1 MKQTISA
8 LAIGGCVAAATL
20 LLSAHTP
27 ADSTPAWNPRAA
39 AAYLDGRMTWWL
51 QWTGAQRDHDTA
63 CVSCHTAMPY
73 MLARPVLRGALA
85 EQGASAPER
94 RMLEHVVKRVRMWKD
109 VEPWYP
115 DQTRGLPKT
124 SESRGTEAVF
134 NALVLATRDASA
146 AQPSQSPLSDETR
159 QAFANMWALQFKAG
173 DRAGAWAWIN
183 FHYEPWEAD
192 DSPFFGASLAA
203 VAVGTA
209 PGDYAKSADV
219 EEKVAAL
226 RAYLKKHVDDEI
238 LFNKVMALWA
248 SAKIGDV
255 VSGPQA
261 HAILGAL
268 MEKQQADGGWS
279 SASLG
284 PWKRVDGSQVETASD
299 GYATGLV
306 VFAARQTGL
315 TREEPHLAKAAAWLE
330 QHQDSS
336 TGMWRAAS
344 PNKQRDPAS
353 DPAKFMSDAA
363 TAFAS
368 LALAR

>member
-1 MKQTISA
+1 MKH
-8 LAIGGCVAAATL
+8 AIGVVLFASAATL
-20 LLSAHTP
+20 AVAARP
-27 ADSTPAWNPRAA
+27 ADPTAWNPRAA
-39 AAYLDGRMTWWL
+39 ASYLDGRMDWWL
-51 QWTGAQRDHDTA
+51 QWSGAQRDHDTA

-73 MLARPVLRGALA
+73 MIARPVLRGALA
-85 EQGASAPER
+85 EQGPSAPER
-94 RMLEHVVKRVRMWKD
+94 RMLDHVVKRVRIWKD

-146 AQPSQSPLSDETR
+146 PQPSLSDDTK

-203 VAVGTA
+203 VAAGTA
-209 PGDYAKSADV
+209 PGDYAKGADV
-219 EEKVAAL
+219 QEKVAAL
-226 RAYLKKHVDDEI
+226 RGYLKKHVDDEI

-261 HAILGAL
+261 HAIFGAL
-268 MEKQQADGGWS
+268 IEKQQADGGWS
-279 SASLG
+279 MASLA
-284 PWKRVDGSQVETASD
+284 PWKRVDGTATDTASD
-299 GYATGLV
+299 AYATALV
-306 VFAARQTGL
+306 VHSARQGGL
-315 TREEPHLAKAAAWLE
+315 TREEPHLAKAIAWLE
-330 QHQDSS
+330 HHQDGS
-336 TGMWRAAS
+336 TGMWRVSS

-363 TAFAS
+363 TAFAA

>member
-1 MKQTISA
+1 MKHTLSA
-8 LAIGGCVAAATL
+8 LAVVAVVGGATLVVAAR
-20 LLSAHTP
+20 SS
-27 ADSTPAWNPRAA
+27 ADSSPAWSPRAA
-39 AAYLDGRMTWWL
+39 AAYLDARMDWWL

-73 MLARPVLRGALA
+73 MVARHALRGALGEHDA
-85 EQGASAPER
+85 AGPER
-94 RMLEHVVKRVRMWKD
+94 RMLDHVVKRVRMWKD

-146 AQPSQSPLSDETR
+146 TQPSLSDDTQ

-203 VAVGTA
+203 VAAGTA
-209 PGDYAKSADV
+209 PGDYAKGADV
-219 EEKVAAL
+219 QEKIAAL

-261 HAILGAL
+261 HAIFGAL
-268 MEKQQADGGWS
+268 IEKQQADGGWS

-284 PWKRVDGSQVETASD
+284 PWKRVDGSQVDIASD

-306 VFAARQTGL
+306 VFAARQAGL
-315 TREEPHLAKAAAWLE
+315 TREEPHLAKAVVWLE
-330 QHQDSS
+330 HHQDAS
-336 TGMWRAAS
+336 TGMWPTS
-344 PNKQRDPAS
+344 SVNKQRDPAS

-368 LALAR
+368 LALVR